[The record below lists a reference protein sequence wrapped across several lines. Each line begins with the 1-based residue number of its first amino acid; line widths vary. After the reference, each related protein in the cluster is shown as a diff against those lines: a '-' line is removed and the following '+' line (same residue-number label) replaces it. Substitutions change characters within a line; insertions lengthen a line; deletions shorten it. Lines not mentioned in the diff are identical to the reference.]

1 MCSSDLCESRVH
13 AAADG
18 RMRLMRGESLGEAAP
33 PVVEEPA
40 AWSAGAFVTRF
51 DGDEPLAR
59 ELVALFLVE
68 CPRMMAAVRD
78 GVQNSTADDVRRA
91 AHTLKGSM
99 SNFTDLAPVTTAFAL
114 EQHGA
119 AGRLADAAATLPQ
132 LEREMEGLLAAMRQ
146 FNQT

>member
-1 MCSSDLCESRVH
+1 
-13 AAADG
+13 
-18 RMRLMRGESLGEAAP
+18 MRLTIGESVGEAAS
-33 PVVEEPA
+33 PVEQEPA
-40 AWSAGAFVTRF
+40 AWSAGAFVSRF

-68 CPRMMAAVRD
+68 SPRMMAAVRD
-78 GVQNSTADDVRRA
+78 SVHNGTADEVRRA

-119 AGRLADAAATLPQ
+119 AGRLTDAAATLAQ

-146 FNQT
+146 FTET